1 MYVDYIMSTFL
12 WLMMM
17 LTGVGNKANPQVV
30 VNPSFVVVVLSMVG
44 FFNKFEY
51 ILSFVV
57 HFRLVLVIILYNI
70 VFGMLYH
77 KSIRNDSLLC

>member
-1 MYVDYIMSTFL
+1 MDRTNVCRFYIMSTFL

-30 VNPSFVVVVLSMVG
+30 VFPSFVVVVLCMVG

-57 HFRLVLVIILYNI
+57 DFRLVLVIILYNI
-70 VFGMLYH
+70 VFWH
-77 KSIRNDSLLC
+77 VIS